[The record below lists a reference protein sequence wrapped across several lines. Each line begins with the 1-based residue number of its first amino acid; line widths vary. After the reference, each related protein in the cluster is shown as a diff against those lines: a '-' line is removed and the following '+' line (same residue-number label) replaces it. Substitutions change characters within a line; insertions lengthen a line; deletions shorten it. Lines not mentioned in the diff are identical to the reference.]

1 LFVDIHLQPGHKYA
15 GDVLVISL
23 DNFMKPDS
31 ATLSGQRK
39 VVIQRVKAAEVR
51 FPMADEDFQFPLH
64 DARANKRKESLKSA
78 LEVDDFAPDIEFPEP
93 IEDEATLDSSS
104 ALLVDAES
112 GGILMLHHLA
122 YTNQTRIKFL
132 INQKNSLQAI
142 QTQKNQ
148 KLNLLKVIVM

>member
-1 LFVDIHLQPGHKYA
+1 VPRREHQTLRDLPPAAQSPWRVRFGTDLSGPTAPFGCLIRFRPQNASETLPKFASRIVEGLFVGIHLQPGHKYA

-51 FPMADEDFQFPLH
+51 YPMADEDFQFPLH

-78 LEVDDFAPDIEFPEP
+78 LEIDDFAP
-93 IEDEATLDSSS
+93 LC
-104 ALLVDAES
+104 
-112 GGILMLHHLA
+112 
-122 YTNQTRIKFL
+122 
-132 INQKNSLQAI
+132 
-142 QTQKNQ
+142 
-148 KLNLLKVIVM
+148 